1 MLQALSRNDH
11 VLVLIVSRFTL
22 LKEIKMLRASLET
35 ERNANEELREQLVS
49 YDSYFFNCTSKV
61 LGRKMF
67 T

>member
-1 MLQALSRNDH
+1 
-11 VLVLIVSRFTL
+11 
-22 LKEIKMLRASLET
+22 MLRASLET

-49 YDSYFFNCTSKV
+49 YESYFFNCTSKV